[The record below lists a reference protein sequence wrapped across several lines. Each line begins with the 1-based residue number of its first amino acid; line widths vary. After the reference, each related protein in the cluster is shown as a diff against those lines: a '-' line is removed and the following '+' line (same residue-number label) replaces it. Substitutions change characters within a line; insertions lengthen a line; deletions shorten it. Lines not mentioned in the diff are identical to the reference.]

1 MITELPRVNVARFL
15 YHRAEEF
22 QRRKVER
29 NIFINVAGQAGIDRL
44 IGPRLEFN
52 IGITDQLTVNIQRG
66 FVNSGQPG
74 GTFGETAE
82 IDRLYIINIQ
92 KRRVELQALGAGL
105 RRIFSYRIDAYR
117 HKNL

>member
-1 MITELPRVNVARFL
+1 MWLVFYTTV
-15 YHRAEEF
+15 
-22 QRRKVER
+22 RKSFSGEKL
-29 NIFINVAGQAGIDRL
+29 NAIFFNNVAGQAGIDRL

-82 IDRLYIINIQ
+82 IDRLYVINIQ